1 MISVKLNEHSA
12 EDVREIENLRAM
24 GVPEDVIQMGYDNTQ
39 RAREKSSEQNEEG
52 KECFNKECRYNTSNG
67 ICIAFDGCAGAAL
80 GDFRE

>member
-39 RAREKSSEQNEEG
+39 RAREKSSESNEKG
-52 KECFNKECRYNTSNG
+52 KARCL
-67 ICIAFDGCAGAAL
+67 I
-80 GDFRE
+80 